1 MLDMFGLTCVPALS
15 QRYGSSS
22 PRLAAWPAMFPALT
36 LRGRQLQR
44 CRPHLSDAEGGR
56 RGFMFVEYHKSQAH
70 VHELALWVCANHT
83 IDQVKAEIAA
93 QFGIPSDEQRHRYVH
108 YPAVRRPT
116 RSVIFLDE
124 NMMYVRHLI
133 GAGVLKAGFSFK
145 LFITRM
151 AANTHSDDPVG
162 RGFVEIGAVAPAS
175 QSASSVSDGGSRR
188 HADGG
193 ASIDAPAPT
202 RRRLVFKQPPPL

>member
-15 QRYGSSS
+15 QRSSS
-22 PRLAAWPAMFPALT
+22 PRLAWPAMFANVEHVYMHVEQ
-36 LRGRQLQR
+36 RFYR
-44 CRPHLSDAEGGR
+44 CRPQCDLGGP
-56 RGFMFVEYHKSQAH
+56 RGFIFVKFGGDEILLS
-70 VHELALWVCANHT
+70 VDANHT

-93 QFGIPSDEQRHRYVH
+93 QFGIPSDEQHHRYVH
-108 YPAVRRPT
+108 YPAVRRPS

-133 GAGVLKAGFSFK
+133 GAGVLKEGFSFR
-145 LFITRM
+145 LFVTRM

-162 RGFVEIGAVAPAS
+162 RGFVEIGAVAPAKS

-202 RRRLVFKQPPPL
+202 RRRLFFKQPPPL

>member
-1 MLDMFGLTCVPALS
+1 MFANVHHVALVVP
-15 QRYGSSS
+15 
-22 PRLAAWPAMFPALT
+22 P
-36 LRGRQLQR
+36 LQFHR
-44 CRPHLSDAEGGR
+44 CRPLLSEAEGGR
-56 RGFMFVEYHKSQAH
+56 LGLMFVKYGNFEI
-70 VHELALWVCANHT
+70 ALWVSANHT

-93 QFGIPSDEQRHRYVH
+93 LFGIPSDQQHHRYVH
-108 YPAVRRPT
+108 S

-133 GAGVLKAGFSFK
+133 GAGILKDGFSFK
-145 LFITRM
+145 LFVTKL

-175 QSASSVSDGGSRR
+175 QLSASSDGGSRR

-193 ASIDAPAPT
+193 ASIAPAPT
-202 RRRLVFKQPPPL
+202 RRRLFFKQPPPL

>member
-1 MLDMFGLTCVPALS
+1 
-15 QRYGSSS
+15 
-22 PRLAAWPAMFPALT
+22 
-36 LRGRQLQR
+36 
-44 CRPHLSDAEGGR
+44 
-56 RGFMFVEYHKSQAH
+56 MFVKYGNSEI
-70 VHELALWVCANHT
+70 ALWVSANHT

-93 QFGIPSDEQRHRYVH
+93 LFGIPSDQQHHSYT
-108 YPAVRRPT
+108 YWPQVRRPA
-116 RSVIFLDE
+116 RRVDQVLLEE

-133 GAGVLKAGFSFK
+133 GAGILKDGFSFK
-145 LFITRM
+145 LFVTKL

-188 HADGG
+188 HADG

-202 RRRLVFKQPPPL
+202 RWRLFFKQPPPL

>member
-1 MLDMFGLTCVPALS
+1 MFANVEHVALVVP
-15 QRYGSSS
+15 
-22 PRLAAWPAMFPALT
+22 P
-36 LRGRQLQR
+36 LQFYR
-44 CRPHLSDAEGGR
+44 CRPQCNLGGPS
-56 RGFMFVEYHKSQAH
+56 GFIFVKFGYEEI
-70 VHELALWVCANHT
+70 VLTVDANHT

-93 QFGIPSDEQRHRYVH
+93 LFGIPSDQQHHRYVH

-133 GAGVLKAGFSFK
+133 GAGILKDGFSFK
-145 LFITRM
+145 LVVTKHGF
-151 AANTHSDDPVG
+151 SFPVG

-175 QSASSVSDGGSRR
+175 QSASSDGGSRR

-193 ASIDAPAPT
+193 ASIAPAPT
-202 RRRLVFKQPPPL
+202 RRRLSFKQPPPL

>member
-1 MLDMFGLTCVPALS
+1 MLNYASNIVLRVPPL
-15 QRYGSSS
+15 QVHRISSI
-22 PRLAAWPAMFPALT
+22 PP
-36 LRGRQLQR
+36 LQ
-44 CRPHLSDAEGGR
+44 GGPT
-56 RGFMFVEYHKSQAH
+56 GIMFVRFGNSEI
-70 VHELALWVCANHT
+70 ALCVNANHT

-93 QFGIPSDEQRHRYVH
+93 LFGIPSDQQHHRYVH

-133 GAGVLKAGFSFK
+133 GAGILKDGFSFK
-145 LFITRM
+145 LFVTKL

-175 QSASSVSDGGSRR
+175 QLSASSDGGSRR

-193 ASIDAPAPT
+193 ASIAPAPT
-202 RRRLVFKQPPPL
+202 RRRLSFKQPPPL